1 MVRRSIGDRG
11 RCEQMRTIGWR
22 YPVIGLMMLT
32 FLAIALAGCGAT
44 TVGVERENLP
54 AFVYTSATSLE
65 SYRLAVREQAL
76 LEQQPCY
83 CGCVNTANPPHRN
96 LKECFIK
103 PDGSFEEHGAT
114 CDLCGKIALDA
125 ADLQAQGLPPREIR
139 AELDARYLEYGKAT
153 DTPWPR

>member
-1 MVRRSIGDRG
+1 
-11 RCEQMRTIGWR
+11 MRTTGWFR
-22 YPVIGLMMLT
+22 AAPVAAMLV
-32 FLAIALAGCGAT
+32 LLSLALAGCGAT
-44 TVGVERENLP
+44 RGEAQGEVPKANLP
-54 AFVYTSATSLE
+54 AFVYTSAASLE

-83 CGCVNTANPPHRN
+83 CGCVTTADPPHRN

-125 ADLQAQGLPPREIR
+125 ADLKAQGLSPREIR
-139 AELDARYLEYGKAT
+139 AALDAKYLEYGKAT
-153 DTPWPR
+153 DTPWPQ

>member
-1 MVRRSIGDRG
+1 MRRNI
-11 RCEQMRTIGWR
+11 
-22 YPVIGLMMLT
+22 V
-32 FLAIALAGCGAT
+32 FLAIALLAVILAGCGTPQGRGSELET
-44 TVGVERENLP
+44 TETKETLP

-83 CGCVNTANPPHRN
+83 CGCVNTADPPHRN
-96 LKECFIK
+96 LKECFVK
-103 PDGSFEEHGAT
+103 PDGRFEEHGAT

-125 ADLQAQGLPPREIR
+125 ADLQAQGLLPREIR